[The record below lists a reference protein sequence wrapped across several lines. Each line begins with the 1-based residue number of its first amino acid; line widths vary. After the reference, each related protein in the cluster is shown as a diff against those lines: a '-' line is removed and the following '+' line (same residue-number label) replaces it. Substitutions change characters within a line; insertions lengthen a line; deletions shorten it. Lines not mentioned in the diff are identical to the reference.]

1 MPNQESTVA
10 KPVAPQERDWFFERL
25 RDARVDVQ
33 VFLVNGIKLIGR
45 IDRVDRYT
53 ILLCRD
59 ASSQVIYKHAIST
72 IVPPASFEMNGPD
85 L

>member
-72 IVPPASFEMNGPD
+72 VVQLLGLELGGPD
-85 L
+85 S